1 MKPSF
6 YHSSKTKILITH
18 DLETVQ
24 NYKFHTLQL
33 FLLMTTFFVETA
45 EVPDIRHRIT
55 SNTNF
60 AKLTLHK
67 EDNKM
72 ATSIAVQMNEIF
84 EQPQN
89 EPIESF
95 PLTQQVHNVSLKNS
109 SKESSPIDS
118 QSTTI
123 ATIDSNP
130 LLVPIRQV
138 TEQDSNSTFQ
148 EDDFTLSTLNTKKTQ
163 RQN

>member
-1 MKPSF
+1 
-6 YHSSKTKILITH
+6 
-18 DLETVQ
+18 
-24 NYKFHTLQL
+24 
-33 FLLMTTFFVETA
+33 
-45 EVPDIRHRIT
+45 
-55 SNTNF
+55 
-60 AKLTLHK
+60 
-67 EDNKM
+67 M